1 MFKKKEFIQNAL
13 IGLILLVAPTAV
25 VVTYAV
31 PYSHMG
37 GNMEKGLSYGTI
49 SSIQQS
55 EHPESPAWILSG
67 HWATNLINKT
77 KSDFNQS
84 NPAKFDATFTMVM
97 LNGSARHQ
105 HHISNFSLT
114 DMKTASDTMAYS
126 GLVTVTMKKGPVAN
140 VPIEIKVINNNVI
153 SIWFDPAKVEKHFGE
168 SPIYGTV
175 FNKKDMESKGSMA
188 QNKNMTI

>member
-1 MFKKKEFIQNAL
+1 MFKKKESIQNAL
-13 IGLILLVAPTAV
+13 IGIILLVAPTAV
-25 VVTYAV
+25 VVNAV
-31 PYSHMG
+31 PYSHIG
-37 GNMEKGLSYGTI
+37 GSMEKGSSYGTI

-55 EHPESPAWILSG
+55 EQTGSPAWILSG

-84 NPAKFDATFTMVM
+84 NPAKFDATFTMIM

-114 DMKTASDTMAYS
+114 DMKTENDTRTYS
-126 GLVTVTMKKGPVAN
+126 GVATVTMKNGPVAN
-140 VPIEIKVINNNVI
+140 VPVDIKVINNNLI

-175 FNKKDMESKGSMA
+175 FDKKDMESKGSMA

>member
-13 IGLILLVAPTAV
+13 IGLILLVAPTTV

-31 PYSHMG
+31 PYSHIG
-37 GNMEKGLSYGTI
+37 GNMEKGSSYGAI

-55 EHPESPAWILSG
+55 EHPESPTWILSG

-114 DMKTASDTMAYS
+114 DMKTENDKTAFS
-126 GLVTVTMKKGPVAN
+126 GLATVTMKKGPVAS

-153 SIWFDPAKVEKHFGE
+153 SIWFDPVKVEKHFGE

-175 FNKKDMESKGSMA
+175 FNKKDMESNGSTA
-188 QNKNMTI
+188 QNKNITI